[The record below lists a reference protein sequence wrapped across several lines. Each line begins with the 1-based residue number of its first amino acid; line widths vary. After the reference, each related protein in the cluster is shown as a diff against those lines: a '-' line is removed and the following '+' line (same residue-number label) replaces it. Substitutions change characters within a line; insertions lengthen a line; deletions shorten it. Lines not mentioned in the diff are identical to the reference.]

1 MKKILFA
8 ILAASLFA
16 GCDDYKPTER
26 KNSASEQKNP
36 APEKISYEDLGWAGG
51 IQYGLVSVDGHV
63 YLSASG
69 VRCVS
74 VVHAESCP
82 CKAKK

>member
-8 ILAASLFA
+8 ILAASLLA
-16 GCDDYKPTER
+16 GCDDYKPAER
-26 KNSASEQKNP
+26 KNLAS
-36 APEKISYEDLGWAGG
+36 EKISYESLGWADGVC
-51 IQYGLVSVDGHV
+51 YDLVSVDGHV

-82 CKAKK
+82 CKTKK

>member
-8 ILAASLFA
+8 VLAASLLA
-16 GCDDYKPTER
+16 GCGRYEPAER
-26 KNSASEQKNP
+26 KDPSAG
-36 APEKISYEDLGWAGG
+36 KISSENLGWTGG
-51 IQYGLVSVDGHV
+51 IHYDLVTVDGHV
-63 YLSASG
+63 YISASG

-74 VVHAESCP
+74 LAHAESCP

>member
-16 GCDDYKPTER
+16 GCDEYRPAER
-26 KNSASEQKNP
+26 KNPVS
-36 APEKISYEDLGWAGG
+36 EKISHESLGWAGG
-51 IQYGLVSVDGHV
+51 IHYDLVSVDGHV
-63 YLSASG
+63 YLVVSG
-69 VRCVS
+69 IRCVS
-74 VVHAESCP
+74 IVHAESCP

>member
-8 ILAASLFA
+8 VLAASLFA
-16 GCDDYKPTER
+16 GCDRYEPAKR
-26 KNSASEQKNP
+26 KNP
-36 APEKISYEDLGWAGG
+36 ASEKISHESLGWAGG
-51 IQYGLVSVDGHV
+51 VRYDLVSVDGHV

-74 VVHAESCP
+74 LVHAESCP